1 MKIIISRKGFDNA
14 NGKCA
19 SPILSDGDMVSM
31 PIPTEESSGL
41 KFEEIF
47 YQGRTYAQMWKEL
60 SEKAY
65 HLYPSGFCHLD
76 PDIREDI
83 RSEKIPGWK
92 PAFGQTGAAQGY
104 LQGQNVDVGDIFL
117 FFGTFHQTEEKDGKL
132 SYCRGRRGKSVDFYV
147 KSDLH
152 IIYGYLQVGEIITD
166 PGRIKREYPWHPH
179 SRFSDKN
186 NVLYIPAD
194 KLIINGEDQGVKG
207 VWCFKL

>member
-19 SPILSDGDMVSM
+19 SPILPDGDMVSM

-104 LQGQNVDVGDIFL
+104 QI
-117 FFGTFHQTEEKDGKL
+117 
-132 SYCRGRRGKSVDFYV
+132 GRAHV
-147 KSDLH
+147 
-152 IIYGYLQVGEIITD
+152 
-166 PGRIKREYPWHPH
+166 
-179 SRFSDKN
+179 
-186 NVLYIPAD
+186 
-194 KLIINGEDQGVKG
+194 
-207 VWCFKL
+207 

>member
-19 SPILSDGDMVSM
+19 SPILPDGDMVSM
-31 PIPTEESSGL
+31 PIPTDESSGL

-76 PDIREDI
+76 PDIREDV

-117 FFGTFHQTEEKDGKL
+117 FLEHFIRQKKRMGNCHIAGGDV
-132 SYCRGRRGKSVDFYV
+132 GR
-147 KSDLH
+147 
-152 IIYGYLQVGEIITD
+152 
-166 PGRIKREYPWHPH
+166 
-179 SRFSDKN
+179 
-186 NVLYIPAD
+186 
-194 KLIINGEDQGVKG
+194 
-207 VWCFKL
+207 VWIFM

>member
-19 SPILSDGDMVSM
+19 SPILPDGDMVSM

-76 PDIREDI
+76 PDIREDV
-83 RSEKIPGWK
+83 RSEKITWLETCVRADGS
-92 PAFGQTGAAQGY
+92 
-104 LQGQNVDVGDIFL
+104 
-117 FFGTFHQTEEKDGKL
+117 GTRLSAGTE
-132 SYCRGRRGKSVDFYV
+132 S
-147 KSDLH
+147 
-152 IIYGYLQVGEIITD
+152 
-166 PGRIKREYPWHPH
+166 
-179 SRFSDKN
+179 
-186 NVLYIPAD
+186 
-194 KLIINGEDQGVKG
+194 
-207 VWCFKL
+207 